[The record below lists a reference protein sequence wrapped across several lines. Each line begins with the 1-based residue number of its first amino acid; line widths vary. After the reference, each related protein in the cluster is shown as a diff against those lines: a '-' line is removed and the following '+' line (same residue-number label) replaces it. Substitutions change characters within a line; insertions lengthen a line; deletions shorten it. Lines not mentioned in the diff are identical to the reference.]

1 MELVLKLSYFDSQ
14 QNLSMETWTS
24 SLPRDALLIKLCS
37 YLLSIFMFCFDQIC
51 TNCNN
56 AI

>member
-24 SLPRDALLIKLCS
+24 SLPRDAFLIKLCS
-37 YLLSIFMFCFDQIC
+37 YLIVINIYVLF
-51 TNCNN
+51 
-56 AI
+56 